1 MKLSAEKKG
10 LLFLSLIVLFVV
22 AAVVF
27 IVVSMGTDSAS
38 AYFKKG
44 QVIKTLVVIADNE
57 NNALS
62 TDLLLYHPDSQ
73 KSALFNIPG
82 NTGDIWESLDG
93 EGGRTGRTDR
103 VDTVYHEKGIE
114 AYVEEISDLMLKRN
128 KSGSNEIEFYLV
140 IDLENLGKLTDLLGG
155 LKVFVPS
162 PVDYVND
169 EGERW
174 LLPSGYLTLD
184 GDKIKTYMEY
194 SLPDE
199 DDAEI
204 DDRRQNAVVALIS
217 ALHEQRDVIKEK
229 KNFQFFSDKF
239 ETNVTQKV
247 LRKLL
252 EGISNINTETDRL
265 VPQTLTGTLRT
276 LPSSGQTLLFPLF
289 EGDLIKDVVEQS
301 LQSLETGGK
310 GSYHYVVE
318 VLNGSGLD
326 KGSSKAIETLKE
338 LKNYDFLPPA
348 NADNSDYEHTV
359 IISHLQME
367 DTDALTVLANF
378 IQCKYIEHQPESTF
392 GASRADFTVILGK
405 DWNGRYVLG
414 GYTGP
419 EIETGDVES
428 GLESDADFASS
439 ID

>member
-10 LLFLSLIVLFVV
+10 LLFLSLIVLIVV

-27 IVVSMGTDSAS
+27 IVVSVGKDPAS

-57 NNALS
+57 NNALA

-93 EGGRTGRTDR
+93 ENGIVGRTDR
-103 VDTVYHEKGIE
+103 IDAVYHEKGIE
-114 AYVEEISDLMLKRN
+114 AYAQEIADLMLKKN
-128 KSGSNEIEFYLV
+128 KTTSNEIQFILE
-140 IDLENLGKLTDLLGG
+140 IDLNSLGKLTDLLGG

-162 PVDYVND
+162 PVDMVND
-169 EGERW
+169 DGERW
-174 LLPSGYLTLD
+174 LLPSGYMTLD

-194 SLPDE
+194 RLPDE
-199 DDAEI
+199 DETEV
-204 DDRRQNAVVALIS
+204 DDRRQTAVVALIS
-217 ALHEQRDVIKEK
+217 ALHEQRDVIDDK
-229 KNFQFFSDKF
+229 KSFKFFADKF
-239 ETNVTQKV
+239 KTNVSPTI
-247 LRKLL
+247 LHKLL
-252 EGISNINTETDRL
+252 DGISNINTETDRL
-265 VPQTLTGTLRT
+265 VPQTLTGSLRT

-289 EGDLIKDVVEQS
+289 EGQLIKDVVEQS
-301 LQSLETGGK
+301 LESLEMGGK

-318 VLNGSGLD
+318 VLNGCGLD
-326 KGSSKAIETLKE
+326 RGSSKAIETLKE

-348 NADNSDYEHTV
+348 NAESSDYEHTV
-359 IISHLQME
+359 IISHLQLE
-367 DTDALTVLANF
+367 DTDALNVLANF
-378 IQCKYIEHQPESTF
+378 IQCKYVEHQPESSF

-419 EIETGDVES
+419 EPELDETELGAESETG
-428 GLESDADFASS
+428 FATSM
-439 ID
+439 D

>member
-10 LLFLSLIVLFVV
+10 LLFLSLIVLIVV
-22 AAVVF
+22 SAVVF
-27 IVVSMGTDSAS
+27 IVVSMGTDPAA

-44 QVIKTLVVIADNE
+44 QVVKTLIVLADNE
-57 NNALS
+57 NNVLS

-93 EGGRTGRTDR
+93 ENGRSGRTDR
-103 VDTVYHEKGIE
+103 IDAVYHEKGID
-114 AYVEEISDLMLKRN
+114 AYAAEISDLMFKKN
-128 KSGSNEIEFYLV
+128 KTGSNDIQFILE

-162 PVDYVND
+162 PVDIVND
-169 EGERW
+169 DGERW
-174 LLPSGYLTLD
+174 LLPSGYMTLD

-204 DDRRQNAVVALIS
+204 DDRRQTAVVALIS
-217 ALHEQRDVIKEK
+217 AIHEQSNVIKDK
-229 KNFQFFSDKF
+229 KSFKFFTDKF
-239 ETNVTQKV
+239 KTNMSPSI
-247 LRKLL
+247 LHKLL
-252 EGISNINTETDRL
+252 DGISNINTETDRL
-265 VPQTLTGTLRT
+265 VPQTLTGSLRT

-289 EGDLIKDVVEQS
+289 EGQLIKDVVEQS
-301 LQSLETGGK
+301 LESLETGGK

-326 KGSSKAIETLKE
+326 RGSSKAIETLKE

-359 IISHLQME
+359 IISHLQIE
-367 DTDALTVLANF
+367 DTDALNVLANF

-392 GASRADFTVILGK
+392 GTSRSDFTVILGK

-419 EIETGDVES
+419 ELEVDDTELGVETEAGFATS
-428 GLESDADFASS
+428 AD
-439 ID
+439 

>member
-10 LLFLSLIVLFVV
+10 LLFLSLIVLIVV

-27 IVVSMGTDSAS
+27 IVVSVGKDPAS

-57 NNALS
+57 NNALA

-82 NTGDIWESLDG
+82 NTGDIWESLEG
-93 EGGRTGRTDR
+93 ENGRTGRTDR
-103 VDTVYHEKGIE
+103 IDTVYHEKGID
-114 AYVEEISDLMLKRN
+114 AYTSEISDLMLK
-128 KSGSNEIEFYLV
+128 KSKTSPNDIQFYLV
-140 IDLENLGKLTDLLGG
+140 IDLDNFGRLTDLLGG

-162 PVDYVND
+162 PVDMVND
-169 EGERW
+169 DGERW

-194 SLPDE
+194 SLPGE

-204 DDRRQNAVVALIS
+204 DDRRQNAVVAFIS
-217 ALHEQRDVIKEK
+217 ALHEQ
-229 KNFQFFSDKF
+229 
-239 ETNVTQKV
+239 QKV
-247 LRKLL
+247 LADKKSFKFFQDKFQTNVSPKVLQKLL
-252 EGISNINTETDRL
+252 DGISNINTETDRL

-276 LPSSGQTLLFPLF
+276 LPSTGQTLLFPLF
-289 EGDLIKDVVEQS
+289 EGNLIKDVVEQS
-301 LQSLETGGK
+301 LQSLEMGGK

-348 NADNSDYEHTV
+348 NADSSDYEHTL
-359 IISHLQME
+359 IISHLQLE
-367 DTDALTVLANF
+367 DTDALNVLANF

-392 GASRADFTVILGK
+392 GASRSDFTIILGK

-419 EIETGDVES
+419 EPEIDDSELEL
-428 GLESDADFASS
+428 GLEP
-439 ID
+439 

>member
-10 LLFLSLIVLFVV
+10 LLFLSLIVLVVV

-27 IVVSMGTDSAS
+27 IVVSMGSDPAA

-57 NNALS
+57 NNALA

-93 EGGRTGRTDR
+93 ENGIVGRTDR
-103 VDTVYHEKGIE
+103 IDAVYHEKGIE
-114 AYVEEISDLMLKRN
+114 AYAQEIADLMLKKN
-128 KSGSNEIEFYLV
+128 KTTSNEIQFILE
-140 IDLENLGKLTDLLGG
+140 IDLNSLGKLTDLLGG

-162 PVDYVND
+162 PVDMVND
-169 EGERW
+169 DGERW
-174 LLPSGYLTLD
+174 LLPSGYMTLD

-194 SLPDE
+194 RLPDE
-199 DDAEI
+199 DETEV
-204 DDRRQNAVVALIS
+204 DDRRQTAVVALIS
-217 ALHEQRDVIKEK
+217 ALHEQRDVIDDK
-229 KNFQFFSDKF
+229 KSFKFFADKF
-239 ETNVTQKV
+239 KTNVSPTI
-247 LRKLL
+247 LHKLL
-252 EGISNINTETDRL
+252 DGISNINTETDRL
-265 VPQTLTGTLRT
+265 VPQTLTGSLRT

-289 EGDLIKDVVEQS
+289 EGQLIKDVVEQS
-301 LQSLETGGK
+301 LESLEMGGK

-318 VLNGSGLD
+318 VLNGCGLD
-326 KGSSKAIETLKE
+326 RGSSKAIETLKE

-348 NADNSDYEHTV
+348 NAESSDYEHTV
-359 IISHLQME
+359 IISHLQLE
-367 DTDALTVLANF
+367 DTDALNVLANF
-378 IQCKYIEHQPESTF
+378 IQCKYVEHQPESSF

-419 EIETGDVES
+419 EPELDETELGAESETG
-428 GLESDADFASS
+428 FATSM
-439 ID
+439 D

>member
-10 LLFLSLIVLFVV
+10 LLFLSLIVLVVV

-27 IVVSMGTDSAS
+27 IVVSMGSDPAA

-57 NNALS
+57 NNALA

-82 NTGDIWESLDG
+82 NTGDIWESLEG
-93 EGGRTGRTDR
+93 ENGRTGRTDR
-103 VDTVYHEKGIE
+103 IDTVYHEKGID
-114 AYVEEISDLMLKRN
+114 AYTSEISDLMLK
-128 KSGSNEIEFYLV
+128 KSKTSPNDIQFYLV
-140 IDLENLGKLTDLLGG
+140 IDLDNFGRLTDLLGG

-162 PVDYVND
+162 PVDMVND
-169 EGERW
+169 DGERW

-204 DDRRQNAVVALIS
+204 DDRRQNAVVAFIS
-217 ALHEQRDVIKEK
+217 ALHEQ
-229 KNFQFFSDKF
+229 
-239 ETNVTQKV
+239 QKV
-247 LRKLL
+247 LADKKSFKFFQDKFQTNVSPKVLQKLL
-252 EGISNINTETDRL
+252 DGISNINTETDRL

-276 LPSSGQTLLFPLF
+276 LPSTGQTLLFPLF
-289 EGDLIKDVVEQS
+289 EGNLIKDVVEQS
-301 LQSLETGGK
+301 LQSLEMGGK
-310 GSYHYVVE
+310 GSYHSVVE

-348 NADNSDYEHTV
+348 NADSSDYEHTL
-359 IISHLQME
+359 IISHLQLE
-367 DTDALTVLANF
+367 DTDALNVLANF

-392 GASRADFTVILGK
+392 GASRSDFTIILGK

-419 EIETGDVES
+419 EPEIDDSELEL
-428 GLESDADFASS
+428 GLEP
-439 ID
+439 

>member
-10 LLFLSLIVLFVV
+10 LLFLSLIVLIVV

-27 IVVSMGTDSAS
+27 IVVSVGKDPAS

-57 NNALS
+57 NNALA

-82 NTGDIWESLDG
+82 NTGDIWESLEG
-93 EGGRTGRTDR
+93 ENGRTGRTDR
-103 VDTVYHEKGIE
+103 IDTVYHEKGID
-114 AYVEEISDLMLKRN
+114 AYTSEISDLMLK
-128 KSGSNEIEFYLV
+128 KSKTSPNDIQFYLV
-140 IDLENLGKLTDLLGG
+140 IDLDNFGRLTDLLGG

-162 PVDYVND
+162 PVDMIND

-204 DDRRQNAVVALIS
+204 DDRRQNAVVAFIS
-217 ALHEQRDVIKEK
+217 ALHER
-229 KNFQFFSDKF
+229 
-239 ETNVTQKV
+239 QKV
-247 LRKLL
+247 LADKKSFKFFQDKFQTNVSPKVLQKLL
-252 EGISNINTETDRL
+252 DGISNIKTETDRL

-276 LPSSGQTLLFPLF
+276 LPSTGQTLLFPLF
-289 EGDLIKDVVEQS
+289 EGNLIKDVVEQS
-301 LQSLETGGK
+301 LQSLEMGGK

-348 NADNSDYEHTV
+348 NADSSDYEHTL
-359 IISHLQME
+359 IISHLQLE
-367 DTDALTVLANF
+367 DTDALNVLANF
-378 IQCKYIEHQPESTF
+378 IQCKYIEHQPESAF
-392 GASRADFTVILGK
+392 GASRSDFTIILGK

-419 EIETGDVES
+419 EPEIDDSELEL
-428 GLESDADFASS
+428 GLEP
-439 ID
+439 

>member
-10 LLFLSLIVLFVV
+10 LLFLSLIVLIVV

-27 IVVSMGTDSAS
+27 IVVSVGTDPAS

-44 QVIKTLVVIADNE
+44 QVIKTLVVIADND
-57 NNALS
+57 NNVLS

-93 EGGRTGRTDR
+93 ENGKVGRTDR
-103 VDTVYHEKGIE
+103 IDAVYHEKGID
-114 AYVEEISDLMLKRN
+114 AYAKEIDELLFKKG
-128 KSGSNEIEFYLV
+128 KSGSGEIQF
-140 IDLENLGKLTDLLGG
+140 ILEINLNNLGMLTDLLGG

-162 PVDYVND
+162 PVDYVNED
-169 EGERW
+169 GERW

-204 DDRRQNAVVALIS
+204 DDRRQTALVALIS
-217 ALHEQRDVIKEK
+217 AIHEQKDVIKNK
-229 KNFQFFSDKF
+229 KTFKFFSDKF
-239 ETNVTQKV
+239 KTNVSPNI
-247 LRKLL
+247 LYKLL

-265 VPQTLTGTLRT
+265 VPQTLTGSLRT
-276 LPSSGQTLLFPLF
+276 LPASGKTLLFPLF
-289 EGDLIKDVVEQS
+289 DGQLIKDVVEQS
-301 LQSLETGGK
+301 LQSLETGGS

-318 VLNGSGLD
+318 VLNGCGLD
-326 KGSSKAIETLKE
+326 RGSSKAIETLRE

-348 NADNSDYEHTV
+348 NADNADYEHTL

-367 DTDALTVLANF
+367 DTDALNVLANF

-392 GASRADFTVILGK
+392 GASRSDFTIILGK

-419 EIETGDVES
+419 EPEIDDSELEL
-428 GLESDADFASS
+428 GLEP
-439 ID
+439 

>member
-10 LLFLSLIVLFVV
+10 LLFLSLIVLVVV

-27 IVVSMGTDSAS
+27 IVVSMGSDPAA

-57 NNALS
+57 NNALA

-93 EGGRTGRTDR
+93 ENGIVGRTDR
-103 VDTVYHEKGIE
+103 IDAVYHEKGIE
-114 AYVEEISDLMLKRN
+114 AYAQEIADLMLKKN
-128 KSGSNEIEFYLV
+128 KTTSNEIQFILE
-140 IDLENLGKLTDLLGG
+140 IDLNSLGKLTDLLGG

-162 PVDYVND
+162 PVDMVND
-169 EGERW
+169 DGERW
-174 LLPSGYLTLD
+174 LLPSGYMTLD

-194 SLPDE
+194 RLPDE
-199 DDAEI
+199 DETEV
-204 DDRRQNAVVALIS
+204 DDRRQTAVVALIS
-217 ALHEQRDVIKEK
+217 ALHEQRDVIGDK
-229 KNFQFFSDKF
+229 KSFKFFADKF
-239 ETNVTQKV
+239 KTNVSPTI
-247 LRKLL
+247 LHKLL
-252 EGISNINTETDRL
+252 DGISNINTETDRL
-265 VPQTLTGTLRT
+265 VPQTLTGSLRT

-289 EGDLIKDVVEQS
+289 EGQLIKDVVEQS
-301 LQSLETGGK
+301 LDSLEMGGK

-318 VLNGSGLD
+318 VLNGCGLD
-326 KGSSKAIETLKE
+326 RGSSKAIETLKE

-348 NADNSDYEHTV
+348 NAESSDYEHTV
-359 IISHLQME
+359 IISHLQLE
-367 DTDALTVLANF
+367 DTDALNVLANF
-378 IQCKYIEHQPESTF
+378 IQCKYVEHQPESSF

-419 EIETGDVES
+419 EPELDETELGAESETG
-428 GLESDADFASS
+428 FATSM
-439 ID
+439 D

>member
-10 LLFLSLIVLFVV
+10 LLFLSLIVLIVV

-27 IVVSMGTDSAS
+27 IVVSVGTDPAS

-44 QVIKTLVVIADNE
+44 QVIKTLVVIADND
-57 NNALS
+57 NNVLS

-93 EGGRTGRTDR
+93 ENGKVGRTDR
-103 VDTVYHEKGIE
+103 IDAVYHEKGID
-114 AYVEEISDLMLKRN
+114 AYAKEIDELLFKKG
-128 KSGSNEIEFYLV
+128 KSSSGEIQF
-140 IDLENLGKLTDLLGG
+140 ILEINLNNLGMLTDLLGG

-162 PVDYVND
+162 PVDYVNED
-169 EGERW
+169 GERW

-204 DDRRQNAVVALIS
+204 DDRRQTALVALIS
-217 ALHEQRDVIKEK
+217 AIHEQKDVIKNK
-229 KNFQFFSDKF
+229 KTFKFFSDKF
-239 ETNVTQKV
+239 KTNVSPNI
-247 LRKLL
+247 LYKLL

-265 VPQTLTGTLRT
+265 VPQTLTGSLRT
-276 LPSSGQTLLFPLF
+276 LPASGKTLLFPLF
-289 EGDLIKDVVEQS
+289 DGQLIKDVVEQS
-301 LQSLETGGK
+301 LQSLETGGS

-318 VLNGSGLD
+318 VLNGCGLD
-326 KGSSKAIETLKE
+326 RGSSKAIETLKE

-348 NADNSDYEHTV
+348 NADNADYEHTL

-367 DTDALTVLANF
+367 DTDALNVLANF

-392 GASRADFTVILGK
+392 GASRSDFTIILGK

-419 EIETGDVES
+419 EPEIDDLEL
-428 GLESDADFASS
+428 GLEP
-439 ID
+439 

>member
-10 LLFLSLIVLFVV
+10 LLFLSLIVLIVV

-27 IVVSMGTDSAS
+27 IVVSVGTDPAS

-44 QVIKTLVVIADNE
+44 QVIKTLVVIADND
-57 NNALS
+57 NNVLS

-93 EGGRTGRTDR
+93 ENGKVGRTDR
-103 VDTVYHEKGIE
+103 IDAVYHEKGID
-114 AYVEEISDLMLKRN
+114 AYAKEIDELLFKKG
-128 KSGSNEIEFYLV
+128 KSGSGEIQF
-140 IDLENLGKLTDLLGG
+140 ILEINLNNLGMLTDLLGG

-169 EGERW
+169 DGERW

-199 DDAEI
+199 DDAEV
-204 DDRRQNAVVALIS
+204 DDRRQTALVALIS
-217 ALHEQRDVIKEK
+217 AIHEQKDVIKNK
-229 KNFQFFSDKF
+229 KTFKFFSDKF
-239 ETNVTQKV
+239 KTNVSPNI
-247 LRKLL
+247 LYKLL

-265 VPQTLTGTLRT
+265 VPQTLTGSLRT
-276 LPSSGQTLLFPLF
+276 LPASGKTLLFPLF
-289 EGDLIKDVVEQS
+289 DGQLIKDVVEQS
-301 LQSLETGGK
+301 LQSLETGGS

-318 VLNGSGLD
+318 VLNGCGLD
-326 KGSSKAIETLKE
+326 RGSSKAIETLRE

-348 NADNSDYEHTV
+348 NADNADYEHTL

-367 DTDALTVLANF
+367 DTDALNVLANF

-392 GASRADFTVILGK
+392 GASRSDFTIILGK

-419 EIETGDVES
+419 EPEIDDLEL
-428 GLESDADFASS
+428 GLEP
-439 ID
+439 

>member
-10 LLFLSLIVLFVV
+10 LLFLSLIVLIVV

-27 IVVSMGTDSAS
+27 IVVSVGTDPAS

-44 QVIKTLVVIADNE
+44 QVIKTLVVIADND
-57 NNALS
+57 NNVLS

-93 EGGRTGRTDR
+93 ENGKVGRTDR
-103 VDTVYHEKGIE
+103 IDAVYHEKGID
-114 AYVEEISDLMLKRN
+114 AYAKEIDELLFKKG
-128 KSGSNEIEFYLV
+128 KSGSGEIQF
-140 IDLENLGKLTDLLGG
+140 ILEINLNNLGMLTDLLGG

-169 EGERW
+169 DGERW

-204 DDRRQNAVVALIS
+204 DDRRQTALVALIS
-217 ALHEQRDVIKEK
+217 AIHEQKDVIKNK
-229 KNFQFFSDKF
+229 KTFKFFSDKF
-239 ETNVTQKV
+239 KTNVSPNI
-247 LRKLL
+247 LYKLL

-265 VPQTLTGTLRT
+265 VPQTLTGSLRT
-276 LPSSGQTLLFPLF
+276 LPASGKTLLFPLF
-289 EGDLIKDVVEQS
+289 DGQLIKDVVEQS
-301 LQSLETGGK
+301 LQSLETGGS

-318 VLNGSGLD
+318 VLNGCGLD
-326 KGSSKAIETLKE
+326 RGSSKAIETLRE

-348 NADNSDYEHTV
+348 NADNADYEHTL

-367 DTDALTVLANF
+367 DTDALNVLANF

-392 GASRADFTVILGK
+392 GASRSDFTIILGK

-419 EIETGDVES
+419 EPEIDDLEL
-428 GLESDADFASS
+428 GLEP
-439 ID
+439 

>member
-10 LLFLSLIVLFVV
+10 LLFLSLIVLIVV

-27 IVVSMGTDSAS
+27 IVVSVGKDPAS

-57 NNALS
+57 NNALA

-82 NTGDIWESLDG
+82 NTGDIWESLEG
-93 EGGRTGRTDR
+93 ENGRTGRTDR
-103 VDTVYHEKGIE
+103 IDTVYHEKGID
-114 AYVEEISDLMLKRN
+114 AYTSEISDLMLK
-128 KSGSNEIEFYLV
+128 KSKTSPNDIQFYLV
-140 IDLENLGKLTDLLGG
+140 IDLDNFGRLTDLLGG

-162 PVDYVND
+162 PVDMIND

-204 DDRRQNAVVALIS
+204 DDRRQNAVVAFIS
-217 ALHEQRDVIKEK
+217 ALHER
-229 KNFQFFSDKF
+229 
-239 ETNVTQKV
+239 QKV
-247 LRKLL
+247 LADKKSFKFFQDKFQTNVSPKVLQKLL
-252 EGISNINTETDRL
+252 DGISNINTETDRL

-276 LPSSGQTLLFPLF
+276 LPSTGQTLLFPLF
-289 EGDLIKDVVEQS
+289 EGNLIKDVVEQS
-301 LQSLETGGK
+301 LQSLEMGGK

-348 NADNSDYEHTV
+348 NADSSDYEHTL
-359 IISHLQME
+359 IISHLQLE
-367 DTDALTVLANF
+367 DTDALNVLANF
-378 IQCKYIEHQPESTF
+378 IQCKYIEHQPESAF
-392 GASRADFTVILGK
+392 GASRSDFTIILGK

-419 EIETGDVES
+419 EPEIDDSELEL
-428 GLESDADFASS
+428 GLEP
-439 ID
+439 

>member
-10 LLFLSLIVLFVV
+10 LLFLSLIVLVVV

-27 IVVSMGTDSAS
+27 IVVSMGSDPAA

-44 QVIKTLVVIADNE
+44 QVIKTLVLIADNE
-57 NNALS
+57 NNALA

-93 EGGRTGRTDR
+93 ENGIVGRTDR
-103 VDTVYHEKGIE
+103 IDAVYHEKGIE
-114 AYVEEISDLMLKRN
+114 AYAQEIADLMLKKN
-128 KSGSNEIEFYLV
+128 KTTSNEIQFILE
-140 IDLENLGKLTDLLGG
+140 IDLNSLGKLTDLLGG

-162 PVDYVND
+162 PVDMVND
-169 EGERW
+169 DGERW
-174 LLPSGYLTLD
+174 LLPSGYMTLD

-194 SLPDE
+194 RLPDE
-199 DDAEI
+199 DETEV
-204 DDRRQNAVVALIS
+204 DDRRQTAVVALIS
-217 ALHEQRDVIKEK
+217 ALHEQRDVIGDK
-229 KNFQFFSDKF
+229 KSFKFFADKF
-239 ETNVTQKV
+239 KTNVSPTI
-247 LRKLL
+247 LHKLL
-252 EGISNINTETDRL
+252 DGISNINTETDRL
-265 VPQTLTGTLRT
+265 VPQTLTGSLRT

-289 EGDLIKDVVEQS
+289 EGQLIKDVVEQS
-301 LQSLETGGK
+301 LESLEMGGK

-318 VLNGSGLD
+318 VLNGCGLD
-326 KGSSKAIETLKE
+326 RGSSKAIETLKE

-348 NADNSDYEHTV
+348 NAESSDYEHTV
-359 IISHLQME
+359 IISHLQLE
-367 DTDALTVLANF
+367 DTDALNVLANF
-378 IQCKYIEHQPESTF
+378 IQCKYVEHQPESSF

-419 EIETGDVES
+419 EPELDETELGAESETG
-428 GLESDADFASS
+428 FATSM
-439 ID
+439 D